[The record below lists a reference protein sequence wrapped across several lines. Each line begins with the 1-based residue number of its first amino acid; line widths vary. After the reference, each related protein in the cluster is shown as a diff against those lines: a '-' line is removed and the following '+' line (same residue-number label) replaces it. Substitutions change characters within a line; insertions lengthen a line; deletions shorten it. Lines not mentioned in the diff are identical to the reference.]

1 MHNYISYKILRR
13 LILLNLI
20 FPPKL
25 FSFVCVFCC
34 CVYFVKLLQ
43 KAIRI
48 YIFCSFFIC
57 LCEQSP
63 HKLWYT
69 QKKRFKS
76 ELENSSNL
84 LSLSNGL
91 LLLFRVGVSVFVCVL
106 RCAMCYTGSVV
117 MLSARWCPVARVGL
131 VEGVLGKEVGVIFLH
146 FAWAERGLLGKS
158 SAFLVLQFTL
168 LLDFRR
174 WPFLISAHIATAL
187 INSSNWLG
195 LVDRCRFLRH
205 WRFAA

>member
-1 MHNYISYKILRR
+1 M
-13 LILLNLI
+13 
-20 FPPKL
+20 
-25 FSFVCVFCC
+25 
-34 CVYFVKLLQ
+34 KLLQ

-48 YIFCSFFIC
+48 YIFLFVFLSVCVNNLLISTGI
-57 LCEQSP
+57 
-63 HKLWYT
+63 HK
-69 QKKRFKS
+69 KKFKS

-91 LLLFRVGVSVFVCVL
+91 LLLFRVGVSVCVCVL